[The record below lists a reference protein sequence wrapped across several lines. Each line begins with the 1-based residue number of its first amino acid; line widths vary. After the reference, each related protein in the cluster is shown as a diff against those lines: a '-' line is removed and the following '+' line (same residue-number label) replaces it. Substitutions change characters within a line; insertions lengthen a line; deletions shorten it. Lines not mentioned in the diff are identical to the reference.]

1 MGREIAEGLTASWRS
16 PVLRALL
23 QRAATGPFFLGFIGG
38 LYFLFARELHIPVV
52 LLGIIV
58 SVGGVSSLLGA
69 LLAQPLLRRCGP
81 GRTLIAAAWMTA
93 VAMLLLPLAHGSVAL
108 ATAFLIASQLGD
120 MAWPVYSI
128 NETSLRQAI
137 TPTHLLG
144 RVSSAGHLLFQGAIT
159 LGALAGGAIAEAI
172 GIRQAMLIGAFG
184 YLLSTLFLTVS
195 PIRHV
200 RDLNAPRAA
209 GTAPSRP

>member
-1 MGREIAEGLTASWRS
+1 M
-16 PVLRALL
+16 
-23 QRAATGPFFLGFIGG
+23 
-38 LYFLFARELHIPVV
+38 
-52 LLGIIV
+52 LGIIV

-69 LLAQPLLRRCGP
+69 LLAQPLLRRWGP
-81 GRTLIAAAWMTA
+81 GRTLIGAAWMTA
-93 VAMLLLPLAHGSVAL
+93 VAMLMVPLAHGSVAL
-108 ATAFLIASQLGD
+108 ASAFLIASQLGD
-120 MAWPVYSI
+120 MAWPIYSI

-137 TPTHLLG
+137 TPSHLLG

-184 YLLSTLFLTVS
+184 YLVSTLGLTFS